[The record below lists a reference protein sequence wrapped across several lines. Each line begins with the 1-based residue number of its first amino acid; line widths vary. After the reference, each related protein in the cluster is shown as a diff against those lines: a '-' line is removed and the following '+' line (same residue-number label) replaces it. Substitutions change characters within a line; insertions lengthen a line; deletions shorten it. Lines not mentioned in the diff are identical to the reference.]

1 MEDKRHA
8 SSQVT
13 TSGIYLKPHYL
24 GATFALWY
32 CFFVQGGL
40 LTRLPLVGKGPRFS
54 LSLHVETRRTG
65 DGSACGRRSR
75 ERIALKR
82 RFARRLKA
90 PL

>member
-54 LSLHVETRRTG
+54 LSFCTWKHVGPETGLLVAADREKELH
-65 DGSACGRRSR
+65 
-75 ERIALKR
+75 
-82 RFARRLKA
+82 
-90 PL
+90 